1 VASEDPENVTLWQ
14 RLNRRGV
21 VRVALSYLVIAWLI
35 LQIGD
40 VILDP
45 LGAPAWTMRMLIVLA
60 ALGFPVS
67 LALAWFLD
75 ITPSGI
81 EVDRLDDAAVRP
93 RLRGIRHYADIVII
107 GALLVV
113 VALLLVR
120 QEGLIPETTATPV
133 VAILPFEEPN
143 GSEDNRFG
151 DGFSDT
157 LIHKLGMF
165 DELVVLAS
173 SSTFEFRD
181 SEFDIREVASRL
193 GATILL
199 TGSIRR
205 AGGLL
210 RLDARLVDGT
220 SGQQLWS
227 ANIRR
232 PDEDVFRL
240 QDEIAN
246 AVVSTLGL
254 QLSAAQVHARRTV
267 SGVVGGPAE
276 VREYLRHGVQE
287 FFQGRAP

>member
-1 VASEDPENVTLWQ
+1 MANEDPENVTLWQ

-21 VRVALSYLVIAWLI
+21 VRVALSYLVIAWLV

-45 LGAPAWTMRMLIVLA
+45 LGAPSWAMRMLIVLA
-60 ALGFPVS
+60 AIGFPVA

-113 VALLLVR
+113 VAMLLLR
-120 QEGLIPETTATPV
+120 QEGLIPETTAPPV
-133 VAILPFEEPN
+133 VAILPFEELD

-181 SEFDIREVASRL
+181 SGLDVAEVASRL
-193 GATILL
+193 GATVLL
-199 TGSIRR
+199 KGSMRR
-205 AGGLL
+205 GG
-210 RLDARLVDGT
+210 G
-220 SGQQLWS
+220 
-227 ANIRR
+227 
-232 PDEDVFRL
+232 FR
-240 QDEIAN
+240 Q
-246 AVVSTLGL
+246 
-254 QLSAAQVHARRTV
+254 TV
-267 SGVVGGPAE
+267 SRPTA
-276 VREYLRHGVQE
+276 
-287 FFQGRAP
+287 